1 MAGWLRRAGLAAFLG
16 CLIPSFAFGAPPIG
30 AFARLP
36 YIDRVSISPNGQK
49 LAWRM
54 GLKDKHVLVVLDL
67 ASGNPPKGVLSGE
80 GSDFDIWNC
89 RWANDARLLCSL
101 RTVVSEGEFTW
112 PEHRLIGIN
121 PDGSQ
126 ITVLMTSRKIQGS
139 NMQDQIVD
147 VTPDDPQSV
156 LISAY
161 EHQSDAGDFNVVLGV
176 NVNSYPSLFE
186 LNVDTGALH
195 RREQTHPP
203 IYQFITDRHGVV
215 RIGIGFADPVLSYYA
230 RLEGDREWRRLDRF
244 EVFERNHRA
253 LSPVAIGEDPNT
265 FYAIGPYQD
274 RQALWLVDLTD
285 KEPPRV
291 LFSHPQVDVG
301 DALFASN
308 GRLIG
313 VYYET
318 DRQYIYYTDP
328 QARTVMEAV
337 NAALPGKFNTI
348 ADASRDEQTYVI
360 ASQSDVDEGTYYIYE
375 VARKKLRRIAVAYPD
390 LDPAALGTMRSIS
403 YPARDGTT
411 IPGYLTVPPGVR
423 AENLPLIVM
432 PHGGPISRDSWEFFF
447 LQQFLASRGYAV
459 LQMNFRGSSG
469 YGEDWYYGAHQ
480 DWGGLTYDDVTD
492 GARWAVKQGIAD
504 PKRVCIVGWSF
515 GGYVALLAA
524 ERNADVYRCSVSIAG
539 ISDLMVLERYASK
552 AVEKQI
558 GTNWAK
564 LKQDSAR
571 RHADQVKIPV
581 LMIHGDLDYQVE
593 VEQSQ
598 LMARALKHEDKPFQF
613 IQLQGAT
620 HQLDRE
626 SDRVRML
633 TEVEKVLQTNLGPG
647 AQAPSP

>member
-1 MAGWLRRAGLAAFLG
+1 MAGWLRCAGLASFLG
-16 CLIPSFAFGAPPIG
+16 CLSPSFAFGAPPVG

-36 YIDRVSISPNGQK
+36 HIDRVSISPNGQK

-67 ASGNPPKGVLSGE
+67 ASGQPPKGVLSGE
-80 GSDFDIWNC
+80 GSDFDIWYC
-89 RWANDARLLCSL
+89 RWANDTRLLCSL
-101 RTVVSEGEFTW
+101 RTVTSERGFTW

-126 ITVLMTSRKIQGS
+126 ITVLMKNSKVQGS
-139 NMQDQIVD
+139 NMQDRIVD
-147 VTPDDPQSV
+147 MTPDDPQTV

-161 EHQSDAGDFNVVLGV
+161 ENKNDVGEFAGVIGDNTYA
-176 NVNSYPSLFE
+176 YPSLFE
-186 LNVDTGALH
+186 LNVDTGTLH

-244 EVFERNHRA
+244 EVFERSHDA
-253 LSPVAIGEDPNT
+253 LQPVAIGEDPNT

-274 RQALWLVDLTD
+274 REALWQVDLTD

-291 LFSHPQVDVG
+291 LFSHAQVDVG
-301 DALFASN
+301 NALFASN
-308 GRLIG
+308 GRLLG
-313 VYYET
+313 LYYET

-328 QARTVMEAV
+328 QARAVMETV
-337 NAALPGKFNTI
+337 NASLPGKLNWI
-348 ADASRDEQTYVI
+348 ADASRDEQSYVI
-360 ASQSDVDEGTYYIYE
+360 ASESDVDEGTFYLYE
-375 VARKKLRRIAVAYPD
+375 LARKKLRRIAVAYPD
-390 LDPAALGTMRSIS
+390 LDPASLGAMRAIS
-403 YPARDGTT
+403 YPARDGTS

-432 PHGGPISRDSWEFFF
+432 PHGGPINRDSWGFFF
-447 LQQFLASRGYAV
+447 LQQFLVSRGYAV

-469 YGEDWYYGAHQ
+469 YGRDWYYAAHQ

-504 PKRVCIVGWSF
+504 PKRICIVGWSF
-515 GGYVALLAA
+515 GGYLALLGA
-524 ERNADVYRCSVSIAG
+524 ERNADLYRCSVSIAG
-539 ISDLMVLERYASK
+539 ISDLMVLERFESK
-552 AVEKQI
+552 AVKKQI

-564 LKQDSAR
+564 LKEDSAR
-571 RHADQVKIPV
+571 RHADQVKMPV

-598 LMARALKHEDKPFQF
+598 LMARALKQEDKPFQF
-613 IQLQGAT
+613 IQLKGAT

-633 TEVEKVLQTNLGPG
+633 TEVEKFLRTNLGPG
-647 AQAPSP
+647 VQAPSP